1 MFSSLVR
8 NKFPRVMGLRGREE
22 QGTKGQISL
31 AAAYFC
37 EEAIPTMGERCSLRM
52 TCVGTEKP

>member
-1 MFSSLVR
+1 
-8 NKFPRVMGLRGREE
+8 MGLRGREE